1 MAKETIEEKRRR
13 FLETAKAAVAGAYA
27 TDEHAIMQAINSYNA
42 IDKIKNMTHE
52 RLEEWYSIYFPELKM
67 SNQIS
72 YAKFVMKFGSNK
84 KVASKEEL
92 NNLVGADVGEDLHTA
107 IQGSIGREPSPDEFS
122 AIKRIAETEL
132 MLDSLSQDIDA
143 YLHKSTKTII
153 PNIVHLID
161 YKIAAELLAKAGSLN
176 RLAMMPAS
184 TVQLLGAEKALFKHI
199 KFGSRSP
206 KYGVL
211 FKLPE
216 VTAAPK
222 RDKGRLARLYAT
234 KICIAAKADAFSHNF
249 IADQLKASIDI
260 QAKNIK
266 DTPRPNAP
274 AGNFHG
280 QAKDGAREPKWQRPN
295 RKSFG
300 GTGGGGKRKWGN
312 KRERHGSYSSNS
324 RKET

>member
-1 MAKETIEEKRRR
+1 MKETPEQRRSR
-13 FLETAKAAVAGAYA
+13 FLSTAKAAVSNAYA

-67 SNQIS
+67 SNQVS
-72 YAKFVMKFGSNK
+72 YAKFVMKFGANK
-84 KVASKEEL
+84 KDATKEEL
-92 NNLVGADVGEDLHTA
+92 SNLVGADIAGDIYLA
-107 IQGSIGREPSPDEFS
+107 IQSSIGREPSPGEFET
-122 AIKRIAETEL
+122 IKKMAESEL
-132 MLDSLSQDIDA
+132 MLDSLSGNIDM
-143 YLHKSTKTII
+143 YLMKSTKTIM

-249 IADQLKASIDI
+249 IAEDLKKSIELH
-260 QAKNIK
+260 AKNIK
-266 DTPRPNAP
+266 DTPRSNSPPSNSQ
-274 AGNFHG
+274 GKN
-280 QAKDGAREPKWQRPN
+280 QAREPRWQKPN

-300 GTGGGGKRKWGN
+300 AGKGKWGN

-324 RKET
+324 RKDN